1 MTLAFIVHLY
11 IYIYVVRDFFF
22 LSKQSDGLLC
32 EIRQD
37 VTLLFLW
44 HKSVKDNNTG
54 QLHYYTAA
62 GHDVLLSRINYLT
75 PCCTISK
82 SECFTVQE
90 DRQGAETMY
99 SIWSEYYK
107 RGTSRLYDS
116 GRYWHFL
123 LALSY
128 YVPCL
133 RMTTNQCDTSI
144 RGKQEELEAEVVNDG

>member
-1 MTLAFIVHLY
+1 MC
-11 IYIYVVRDFFF
+11 VVRDFFS
-22 LSKQSDGLLC
+22 LSKQSGRLLC

-44 HKSVKDNNTG
+44 HKSVKENNTG

-82 SECFTVQE
+82 SECFTLQE

-107 RGTSRLYDS
+107 RGTVVVHGYMTAGVTDTFFSL
-116 GRYWHFL
+116 W
-123 LALSY
+123 ATLSP
-128 YVPCL
+128 VWEW
-133 RMTTNQCDTSI
+133 RQISVTHQ
-144 RGKQEELEAEVVNDG
+144 